1 LKSVVRWR
9 SFGPVGKR
17 SVGPVCNLKST
28 AYLKVIRARLQFEV
42 GGLVGFAGTV
52 GKAASAI

>member
-1 LKSVVRWR
+1 
-9 SFGPVGKR
+9 
-17 SVGPVCNLKST
+17 LKST

-42 GGLVGFAGTV
+42 GGLVGFARTV